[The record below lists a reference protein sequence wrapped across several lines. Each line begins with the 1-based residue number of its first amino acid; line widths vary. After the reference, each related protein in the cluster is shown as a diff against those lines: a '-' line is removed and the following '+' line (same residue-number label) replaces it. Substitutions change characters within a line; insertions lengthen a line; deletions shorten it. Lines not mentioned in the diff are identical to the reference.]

1 MPYETSI
8 LHQGIDLLQS
18 GSCVDDEVVGV
29 VMGLLQLK
37 AHAIACKERWRMVT
51 SLFKHCLLDKYANIP
66 HYHCNVWKSH
76 LTSALLLSLC
86 LLPPPAPLIPSPPYR
101 PCSSSPSHLV
111 AILDHTNHC
120 HCVHAAPQLAHQVLS
135 NTC

>member
-8 LHQGIDLLQS
+8 LHQGIDRLQS

-37 AHAIACKERWRMVT
+37 AHATACKERWRTVT
-51 SLFKHCLLDKYANIP
+51 SLFKHCLLDRQANIP
-66 HYHCNVWKSH
+66 HNHCNVWKSH

-86 LLPPPAPLIPSPPYR
+86 LLPPPRSPDSFAPLPALLLLTQ
-101 PCSSSPSHLV
+101 SPS
-111 AILDHTNHC
+111 C
-120 HCVHAAPQLAHQVLS
+120 
-135 NTC
+135 NT